1 MNNRRLWS
9 GISIVVCGILLLLLG
24 PMDFFAHGFF
34 VEQVELEQIA
44 DIDKLGMIH
53 VDDEKCV
60 ILFSPQKDHFAGME
74 LYLVDHVKE
83 NGGTMVM
90 TIEDKDGKQIDS
102 IEIDL
107 GKINNSTW
115 YKVYINAS
123 LRKQEQYTARFKV
136 FGIDTVPSFLLVE
149 QDYLGDENI
158 TGNILVNYAYKQSTF
173 SFQEKVLLS
182 MLTLAVLAVLLYF
195 LISLPIYRRCL
206 ALFSLFLILVAGM
219 AWNYMYNSFDNQNTR
234 FINFQ
239 SDSEMLVSGA
249 IYAEQD
255 GVFQL
260 NGYGLGRYYNL
271 RGCWTSYELEYLTDD
286 TWLCGYGRTIPA
298 IVVNANIITRSIAAD
313 GKYIKFEN
321 GEEYQITGTV
331 DYGSNIV
338 IKFDA
343 ERPLSQTR
351 NGSLDKATFYNGDK
365 QPLPKSVI
373 GVYGSQY
380 GLQGKIFRHMSRYM
394 SQDEVIANLNLVCSL
409 ATATV
414 FALIVLL
421 LAIKVN
427 PLFAGCFYITCA
439 LSPWVVNF
447 ARNLYWVEFTWFI
460 PMLVGL
466 VCSIKLESIKW
477 RIGCYL
483 ATFIS
488 ITGKSLCGY
497 EYISVIMMG
506 LVAFVVVDLLLAIIR
521 RDDKKMRLLFKTTF
535 IISVVAIIG
544 FITAICIHAW
554 IKSDGDLIV
563 GIQRIIKED
572 VLRRTN
578 GADLNNF
585 DPEYWPSMNASVW
598 EVFSKYFH
606 FTTEIITGVPG
617 NLFPVLCI
625 APSVIFVYEFKK
637 KMMDWQSVFMYVFFF
652 LASISWFCLAK
663 SHSYVHG
670 HMNYVM
676 WYFGFIQTCIYV
688 VVSRFVNTFSAKK
701 NEENC

>member
-1 MNNRRLWS
+1 MNNRRLWIV
-9 GISIVVCGILLLLLG
+9 ISVVVCGLFLLLLG
-24 PMDFFAHGFF
+24 PMDIFAHGFF
-34 VEQVELEQIA
+34 GEQVEMEQIA

-60 ILFSPQKDHFAGME
+60 ISFSPQKNHFAGME
-74 LYLVDHVKE
+74 LYLVDHVRE
-83 NGGTMVM
+83 NGGTMIM

-123 LRKQEQYTARFKV
+123 LRKHEQYTARFKV
-136 FGIDTVPSFLLVE
+136 FDTDTVPAFLLVD
-149 QDYLGDENI
+149 QNYLGDETI
-158 TGNILVNYAYKQSTF
+158 TGNILINYAYKQSTF
-173 SFQEKVLLS
+173 SFQEKVMLS
-182 MLTLAVLAVLLYF
+182 MLILAVLSIMLYLLT
-195 LISLPIYRRCL
+195 SLPIHRRCL
-206 ALFSLFLILVAGM
+206 AFCSLFLILTTGM
-219 AWNYMYNSFDNQNTR
+219 AWNYMYNSFDNKNTR

-239 SDSEMLVSGA
+239 SDSETLVSGA

-271 RGCWTSYELEYLTDD
+271 RGCWTTYGLEYLTDD

-298 IVVNANIITRSIAAD
+298 IVVNASGNVRSIVAD
-313 GKYIKFEN
+313 GKYIKFGN
-321 GEEYQITGTV
+321 GEEYRITGTV

-338 IKFDA
+338 INFDA
-343 ERPLSQTR
+343 ERPLSQAR
-351 NGSLDKATFYNGDK
+351 NGNLDKITFYDENK
-365 QPLPKSVI
+365 QPIPKSVI
-373 GVYGSQY
+373 YVYGSQY

-394 SQDEVIANLNLVCSL
+394 SQDEVITNLNLVCSL
-409 ATATV
+409 ATAAV
-414 FALIVLL
+414 FVLIVLL

-466 VCSIKLESIKW
+466 VCSIKIESVKW
-477 RIGCYL
+477 RIGCYI

-488 ITGKSLCGY
+488 ITGKCLCGY

-506 LVAFVVVDLLLAIIR
+506 LVAFMVVDLLLAIIK
-521 RDDKKMRLLFKTTF
+521 RDNKKMRLLFKSTF
-535 IISVVAIIG
+535 VIGVVALIG
-544 FITAICIHAW
+544 FAIAICVHAW
-554 IKSDGDLIV
+554 IRSDGDLIV

-585 DPEYWPSMNASVW
+585 GTEYWPSMNASVW

-606 FTTEIITGVPG
+606 FTTEIIAGVPG
-617 NLFPVLCI
+617 NLFPALCI
-625 APSVIFVYEFKK
+625 TPIAFFVYDFRK
-637 KMMDWQSVFMYVFFF
+637 KMVDWQSVFMYVFFF

-663 SHSYVHG
+663 SHSYIHG
-670 HMNYVM
+670 HMNYVL

-688 VVSRFVNTFSAKK
+688 IVSRFVNTFSVRK
-701 NEENC
+701 NEEDC